1 MAIAPA
7 GDCQRESWTADGN
20 VADLQQAFTGCE
32 EHEHRLQA
40 RRATATETERWALVD
55 RTPLPRWT
63 AGRVTLLGGAA
74 AA

>member
-7 GDCQRESWTADGN
+7 GDCQGESWTADGN
-20 VADLQQAFTGCE
+20 VADLQQAFMGWE
-32 EHEHRLQA
+32 HHEHRLHAPQA
-40 RRATATETERWALVD
+40 AATESKRWVLVD

>member
-7 GDCQRESWTADGN
+7 GDCQGESWTADGN
-20 VADLQQAFTGCE
+20 VSDLQQAFTGWE

-40 RRATATETERWALVD
+40 LLAAVTETKRWALVD
-55 RTPLPRWT
+55 RTPLPRW
-63 AGRVTLLGGAA
+63 AKGRVTLLGDAA